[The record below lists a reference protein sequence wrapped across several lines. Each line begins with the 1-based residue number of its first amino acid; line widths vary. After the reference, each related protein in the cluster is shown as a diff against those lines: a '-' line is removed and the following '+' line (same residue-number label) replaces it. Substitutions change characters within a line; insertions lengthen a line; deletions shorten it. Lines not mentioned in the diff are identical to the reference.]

1 MNKSEKSKQE
11 LIRENQELKEEI
23 SSLKKINEK
32 NELILQNQDFITKK
46 SSEHALEES
55 VKEYKNLIEISPIAM
70 CIIKDWH
77 TIYFNPT
84 AIHLFGAESEQEIVG
99 KHILELVHPD
109 FHELIN
115 ENSKYLAENGYVNMQ
130 EQRYFKLDGTI
141 LDVETQ
147 AKSIRFNDTNAT
159 LVVIK
164 DITDRKKAEI
174 ALKESEERY
183 KALHNAS
190 FGGIVIHDKGRILEC
205 NKGLSEITGYSY
217 EELIGMDGL
226 LLIDISTREMVL
238 KNILTGYEKSYEA
251 MGVRKNGE
259 VYPVR
264 LEARNV
270 PYKGKYVRTVE
281 FRDITE
287 IKAAEQ
293 ELIVAK
299 LHAEESD
306 RLKSAF
312 LANMSHEIRT
322 PMNGI
327 LGFAELLKEPNLTE
341 NELQKYIRI
350 IEKSGIRMLN
360 IINDIV
366 DISKIE
372 AGLMKLNIT
381 ETNINEQ
388 IEYIYTFFK
397 PEVESKGLTLFKF
410 TPLSN
415 QKAVLNTDREKVYA
429 ILTNLV
435 KNSVKYTEKGSIE
448 FGYEIIETIGDSSY
462 FQFFVKDT
470 GIGISPDRTQAIFER
485 FIQADISDT
494 KANQGAGLGLSITK
508 AYVEMLGGNIW
519 VKSTQGL
526 GSTFYFTLPYQSDFN
541 SKKITSKLES
551 SVLKSIDFK
560 LKILIVEDDEVS
572 ELLLSETVKLFSRE
586 IIRARTGAE
595 AIEACKKDLDIDL
608 ILMDIRLPELGGY
621 EATRKIREFNKKVFI
636 VAQTAFGLSGSRE
649 KAIEAGC
656 NAYIS
661 KPINK
666 EELMCILFD
675 HFKK

>member
-1 MNKSEKSKQE
+1 MQD
-11 LIRENQELKEEI
+11 LIREIQELKEENNL
-23 SSLKKINEK
+23 LK
-32 NELILQNQDFITKK
+32 ELIKKNGLLNECQDVTEQKRSEIALQ
-46 SSEHALEES
+46 ES
-55 VKEYKNLIEISPIAM
+55 VREYKNLIEISPVPM
-70 CIIKDWH
+70 VIIKDWH
-77 TIYFNPT
+77 TIYFNP
-84 AIHLFGAESEQEIVG
+84 AAVELFGAESEKEIVG
-99 KHILELVHPD
+99 KHIFELVHSD
-109 FHELIN
+109 FYDLIKN
-115 ENSKYLAENGYVNMQ
+115 NAIYLAENGYVNMQ
-130 EQRYFKLDGTI
+130 EQKYIKLDGTI
-141 LDVETQ
+141 LDVESQ
-147 AKSIRFNDTNAT
+147 AKSIQFNDTNAT

-164 DITDRKKAEI
+164 DITERKKAEKE
-174 ALKESEERY
+174 LKESEERF

-190 FGGIVIHDKGRILEC
+190 FGGIVIHDKGKILEC
-205 NKGLSEITGYSY
+205 NKGLCEITGYSY

-226 LLIDISTREMVL
+226 LLIDESTRDLVM
-238 KNILTGYEKSYEA
+238 KNINSGYEKSYEA
-251 MGVRKNGE
+251 MGIRKNGE
-259 VYPVR
+259 CYPVR

-270 PYKGKYVRTVE
+270 PYKGRNVRTVE

-293 ELIVAK
+293 ELIEAK

-327 LGFAELLKEPNLTE
+327 LGFAELLKEPNLSE

-372 AGLMKLNIT
+372 AGLMKLHIT

-397 PEVESKGLTLFKF
+397 PEVDAKGLTLSRF

-435 KNSVKYTEKGSIE
+435 KNSIKYTENGSIE
-448 FGYEIIETIGDSSY
+448 IGYVIMESTPDSLY
-462 FQFFVKDT
+462 LQFFVKDT
-470 GIGISPDRTQAIFER
+470 GIGIAPDRTQAIFER
-485 FIQADISDT
+485 FIQADIADK

-508 AYVEMLGGNIW
+508 AYVEMLGGKIW
-519 VKSTQGL
+519 VESTVGV
-526 GSTFYFTLPYQSDFN
+526 GSTFYFTLPFN
-541 SKKITSKLES
+541 SDSNKNSDIKNAQSSEMKLFD
-551 SVLKSIDFK
+551 LK

-572 ELLLSETVKLFSRE
+572 ELLLGETVKLFSRE
-586 IIRARTGAE
+586 ILKARTGVE
-595 AIEACKKDLDIDL
+595 AIEACKKHPDIDL
-608 ILMDIRLPELGGY
+608 ILMDIRMPELGGY
-621 EATRKIREFNKKVFI
+621 EATRKIREFNKTVFI
-636 VAQTAFGLSGSRE
+636 MAQTAFGLSGSRE
-649 KAIEAGC
+649 KALEAGC
-656 NAYIS
+656 NEYIS
-661 KPINK
+661 KPICK